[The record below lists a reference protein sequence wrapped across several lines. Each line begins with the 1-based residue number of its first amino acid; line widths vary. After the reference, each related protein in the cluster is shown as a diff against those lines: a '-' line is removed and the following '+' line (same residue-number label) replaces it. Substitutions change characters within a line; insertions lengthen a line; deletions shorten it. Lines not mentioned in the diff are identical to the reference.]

1 MLLPNTFY
9 QSYTNALYAFNK
21 HRHISKEFK
30 LENQYD
36 VSCILLYLQIEAQN
50 IQYFE
55 VTFEYISIQFYYC
68 LDKYFYI
75 SIFN

>member
-1 MLLPNTFY
+1 MLLLNTFY
-9 QSYTNALYAFNK
+9 QSYTNAVYAFNK

-36 VSCILLYLQIEAQN
+36 VLCILYMQNEVQN